1 MSSESTL
8 EKAEKDSK
16 KLAATSREEDE
27 HDDED
32 EESDGDDSDDSDDG
46 DDEDD
51 KAEAKAKARADSYE
65 GPREKV
71 VIDRPSSAK
80 MVWTVAARE
89 ISSYLHSPIT
99 YIVVS
104 ASLVIFGLWFFYYR
118 GGFWQ
123 VDRASMSRLFDGAP
137 IVLCGLISLFTMRSL
152 SDEKRVGTIELLIT
166 MPVKDSEVIL
176 GKFLGSFVTVMMWV
190 GLVALYPIF
199 MFTRAPAWHLGDLDW
214 NPFWVGI
221 LGLTMLSLAGTAI
234 GVMWSSFTE
243 SQILSFFA
251 TALTLTILYAIGQT
265 TIVEFLRGG
274 AGEAI
279 SFISLQTRFEPF
291 ARGLIDTRA
300 IVYFLSL
307 TVLCL
312 MVAFRALESRKW
324 S

>member
-8 EKAEKDSK
+8 EDEKDKKK
-16 KLAATSREEDE
+16 KLSAASREEEERDE
-27 HDDED
+27 
-32 EESDGDDSDDSDDG
+32 EESDDDESDDDG
-46 DDEDD
+46 DGDDADD
-51 KAEAKAKARADSYE
+51 KSDAKARAEAYE

-71 VIDRPSSAK
+71 VLDRPSSAK
-80 MVWTVAARE
+80 MVWTVASRE
-89 ISSYLHSPIT
+89 VSSYLHSPIT

-137 IVLCGLISLFTMRSL
+137 IVLCGLIALFTMRSL

-176 GKFLGSFVTVMMWV
+176 GKYLGSLITVLMWV
-190 GLVALYPIF
+190 GLVALYPIL

-221 LGLTMLSLAGTAI
+221 LGLTMLSMAGTAI

-279 SFISLQTRFEPF
+279 SFVSLQTRFEPF

-300 IVYFLSL
+300 IIYFLSL

-312 MVAFRALESRKW
+312 FIAFRALESRKW